1 MTNKRAV
8 IFDLDGTLVDTVEDI
23 ANAVND
29 VLKKFGYP
37 THSPEF
43 YKENIGGGINDLIN
57 RSLPDDHNVTTE
69 SYIESLDF
77 FYEERLNK
85 NTKVYPY
92 IYEILETL
100 KAKDISIAVISNKRH
115 PFTVQSVD
123 EYFAKYI
130 DVTIG
135 SGSDYPLKP
144 DPVSAQFV
152 LSKFNCDPTN
162 SYFVGDTGY
171 DINTAKNAGMISI
184 GVLWGMS
191 DKEKLSAF
199 EPDHLFEKSED
210 LLEFFKSI

>member
-144 DPVSAQFV
+144 DPASAQFV

>member
-1 MTNKRAV
+1 MKNNLLIV
-8 IFDLDGTLVDTVEDI
+8 GGTSGIMNSCLKSF
-23 ANAVND
+23 
-29 VLKKFGYP
+29 LKKK
-37 THSPEF
+37 
-43 YKENIGGGINDLIN
+43 YKIFATYSNEKNLKNISIDLRRSKNIKFIKLNLNDK
-57 RSLPDDHNVTTE
+57 DE
-69 SYIESLDF
+69 
-77 FYEERLNK
+77 
-85 NTKVYPY
+85 
-92 IYEILETL
+92 EILETL